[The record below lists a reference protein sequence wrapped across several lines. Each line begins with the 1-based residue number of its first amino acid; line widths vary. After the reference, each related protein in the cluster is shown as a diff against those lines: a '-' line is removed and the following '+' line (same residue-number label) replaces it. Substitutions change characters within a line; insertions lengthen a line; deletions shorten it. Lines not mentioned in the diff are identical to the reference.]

1 MRSGFTSIASVL
13 IMTITLFV
21 ITSLIFI
28 QAALTASLNDLK
40 DKVDVTAYFV
50 PGASETSIKNIQTSI
65 EKIPEVKSV
74 EYVSEDEALIAY
86 KTKHANDHVILQ
98 VFDILDSNP
107 LGASLNIKAKD
118 PSQYENI
125 VYRCDAVTLR
135 FDRRDPIGKAYYE
148 TTAAIQTRQVV
159 CAEGRVGCA
168 RNRVENTTVARPIS
182 GKLHL
187 KRIDDPPP

>member
-1 MRSGFTSIASVL
+1 MHRDRRVRL
-13 IMTITLFV
+13 RELLV
-21 ITSLIFI
+21 VCLSL
-28 QAALTASLNDLK
+28 ACHAGTPPLPASLSGN
-40 DKVDVTAYFV
+40 YRFV
-50 PGASETSIKNIQTSI
+50 EQPAMMSGPIAGGIVIRGDT
-65 EKIPEVKSV
+65 
-74 EYVSEDEALIAY
+74 LIAVNDAGICEY
-86 KTKHANDHVILQ
+86 DKHA
-98 VFDILDSNP
+98 
-107 LGASLNIKAKD
+107 
-118 PSQYENI
+118 SQYENI